1 MSPEAFTEFSICLQC
16 LSPGNAPAWSPA
28 VAKHYCKMLGPIPD
42 EHAESLYTA
51 VGLTADQFRP
61 SPPEIIETWR
71 KLTGCE
77 PAMTA
82 IEAVAEIYRAIDEP
96 QYFEITSTREVFV
109 ADPGQSANIE
119 ATKAHFLKLLQNKQ
133 PLSPCPGHEIKGHWE
148 TRQETAQ
155 CRTFRE
161 PGWVKAHPVLAAI
174 VAAMGGWN
182 AIATGGG
189 IDTPSGVFRGQLRR
203 VAEAVIE
210 GQGETTI
217 RALRLEYQADEAK
230 RLTAA
235 PMIEEEAA

>member
-1 MSPEAFTEFSICLQC
+1 MSPGAFTEFSICLEC

-28 VAKHYCKMLGPIPD
+28 VARHYSKLLEPIPD
-42 EHAESLYTA
+42 EHADALYRA
-51 VGLTADQFRP
+51 VGLTASQFRP

-71 KLTGCE
+71 KLTGGT

-82 IEAVAEIYRAIDEP
+82 IEAVAEIYRAITEP

-109 ADPGQSANIE
+109 ADPGQIENIE
-119 ATKAHFLKLLQNKQ
+119 ATKAHFLKLLRANQ

-155 CRTFRE
+155 CRTFPE
-161 PGWVKAHPVLAAI
+161 PGWVKAHPVLSKI

-182 AIATGGG
+182 AIATGGN
-189 IDTPSGVFRGQLRR
+189 IEAPSMFRGQLRR

-217 RALRLEYQADEAK
+217 RALRLEYQADEAQ
-230 RLTAA
+230 RLTVA